1 MKKGIL
7 AIVLLLIIV
16 FGFLVGRYIYKI
28 STLENNSN
36 VKIAENKKIEDE
48 CTLEYERLEEIKQ
61 ASANEEKI
69 SPNAKIITN
78 IYYNECGHTV
88 KTISDIE
95 NKYINLNKEEFQE
108 EYKDWDIR
116 GFSPEEVT
124 IYKEEEGICNE
135 HYMVR
140 DIDGYVTVYSLDKNE
155 NETLKE
161 TTEISTT
168 FLTTTD
174 LARLKGGIRLYG
186 KENLNS
192 LLEDLE

>member
-1 MKKGIL
+1 MKKAIL
-7 AIVLLLIIV
+7 AIILLLIIV
-16 FGFLVGRYIYKI
+16 FGFLIGRYIYKI
-28 STLENNSN
+28 SALENNSN
-36 VKIAENKKIEDE
+36 IEIAENKKIEDE
-48 CTLEYERLEEIKQ
+48 CTLEYELLEEIKQ
-61 ASANEEKI
+61 ANANEEKI
-69 SPNAKIITN
+69 SPNAKLITN

-108 EYKDWDIR
+108 EYKDWEIKE
-116 GFSPEEVT
+116 FLPERIT
-124 IYKEEEGICNE
+124 IYKESEGICNE
-135 HYMVR
+135 HYLVK

>member
-1 MKKGIL
+1 MKKAIL
-7 AIVLLLIIV
+7 AIILLLIIV
-16 FGFLVGRYIYKI
+16 FGFLIGRYIYKI
-28 STLENNSN
+28 SALENNSN
-36 VKIAENKKIEDE
+36 IEIAENKKIEDE
-48 CTLEYERLEEIKQ
+48 CTLEYELLEEIKQ
-61 ASANEEKI
+61 ANANEEKI
-69 SPNAKIITN
+69 SPNAKLITN

-108 EYKDWDIR
+108 EYKDWEIKE
-116 GFSPEEVT
+116 FLPEKIT
-124 IYKEEEGICNE
+124 IYKESEGICNE
-135 HYMVR
+135 HYLVK

>member
-7 AIVLLLIIV
+7 VIVLLLIIV

-28 STLENNSN
+28 STLEDNSN

-61 ASANEEKI
+61 ANANEEKI
-69 SPNAKIITN
+69 SPNAKLITN

-108 EYKDWDIR
+108 EYKDWEIKE
-116 GFSPEEVT
+116 FLPEKIT
-124 IYKEEEGICNE
+124 IYKESEGICNE
-135 HYMVR
+135 HYLVK